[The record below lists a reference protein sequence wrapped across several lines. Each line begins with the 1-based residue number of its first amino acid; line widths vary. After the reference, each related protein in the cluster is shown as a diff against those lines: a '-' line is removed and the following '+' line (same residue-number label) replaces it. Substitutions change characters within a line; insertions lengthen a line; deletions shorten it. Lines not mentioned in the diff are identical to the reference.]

1 MKGLGDFWGDLSK
14 EAIDALWTIYTPT
27 HSNVLEYLNV
37 ELTSP
42 VEEKTEAYI
51 SRYVPSLDRGLLSLF
66 VQFFTGSS
74 TIETESSIKVVF

>member
-1 MKGLGDFWGDLSK
+1 MLY
-14 EAIDALWTIYTPT
+14 API

-51 SRYVPSLDRGLLSLF
+51 SRYVRSLDRGLLSLF